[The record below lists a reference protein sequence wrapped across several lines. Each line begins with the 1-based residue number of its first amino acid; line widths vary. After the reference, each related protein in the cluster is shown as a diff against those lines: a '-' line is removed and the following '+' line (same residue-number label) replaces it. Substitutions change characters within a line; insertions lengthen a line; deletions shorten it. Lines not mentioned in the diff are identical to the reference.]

1 MARCGV
7 WSRLLTLPRPK
18 LRPSPVRPEGGPEL
32 LRPVARFHLAPN
44 ICQGFPHLS
53 GGASHLTSLPL
64 HVSGPLEGFFYSCT
78 HAAPLRVLFLHFSL
92 RSRTRLSSWASA
104 ISLSGFSSL
113 LTCSARCSQSLGCG
127 VMWNRLSVLRISTR
141 YSGFPSASEQY
152 CTAPTLPARVCW
164 NRRWG
169 RVSRFQGRA
178 ALWHPPQ
185 GGSFFNCSDSPSD
198 PAPSVLRNAT
208 RRKLRLGQDSGVLWR
223 LL

>member
-1 MARCGV
+1 MSMGNSISSASWDSFCGGKYIAV
-7 WSRLLTLPRPK
+7 HTPKNSHGTLRSWSRLLTLPRPK

-32 LRPVARFHLAPN
+32 VRPVARFHLAPN

-113 LTCSARCSQSLGCG
+113 
-127 VMWNRLSVLRISTR
+127 
-141 YSGFPSASEQY
+141 
-152 CTAPTLPARVCW
+152 
-164 NRRWG
+164 
-169 RVSRFQGRA
+169 
-178 ALWHPPQ
+178 
-185 GGSFFNCSDSPSD
+185 
-198 PAPSVLRNAT
+198 
-208 RRKLRLGQDSGVLWR
+208 
-223 LL
+223 